1 MEWQRRE
8 VRAKKEVTELEATRA
23 RIQTYSLT
31 NSWNGRWSEVQ
42 RWATTWNAPHL
53 VKPSILEAR
62 GMSQPDTWVWSV
74 AWCWALGGLL
84 AGILAFTPVA
94 AWASTCCH
102 PPVAERVPGALAGEG
117 A

>member
-1 MEWQRRE
+1 M
-8 VRAKKEVTELEATRA
+8 A
-23 RIQTYSLT
+23 
-31 NSWNGRWSEVQ
+31 
-42 RWATTWNAPHL
+42 WNAPHL

-94 AWASTCCH
+94 VWASTCCH
-102 PPVAERVPGALAGEG
+102 PPVAERVPGALGGEG